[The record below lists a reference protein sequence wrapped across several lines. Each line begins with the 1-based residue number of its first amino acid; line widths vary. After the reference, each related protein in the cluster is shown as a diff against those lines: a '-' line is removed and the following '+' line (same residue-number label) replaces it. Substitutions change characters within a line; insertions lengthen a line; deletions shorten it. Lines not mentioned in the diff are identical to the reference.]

1 MTQQSSEINRPVTR
15 AQAHDIQESGICTTV
30 LEKRLATELI
40 NRIQQ
45 IDRLQL
51 ALHKCDKWH
60 SVLEDLFEDAY
71 LDTHDMEEIP

>member
-15 AQAHDIQESGICTTV
+15 AQAHDIQESGIYTTV

-45 IDRLQL
+45 IDRLQF
-51 ALHKCDKWH
+51 ALHKCDRWCR
-60 SVLEDLFEDAY
+60 VLDDLFEDAY